1 MAITEN
7 FSEAGD
13 FIAHELSV
21 AVHDQNVDMASA
33 VRAAEAAAE
42 RQAAAAERRAE
53 GGTPGLGAFMGSKK
67 SCYLVN
73 YHRPG

>member
-1 MAITEN
+1 MASMATEN

-42 RQAAAAERRAE
+42 RQAAAAARAE
-53 GGTPGLGAFMGSKK
+53 GGSPGLGAFMGSKK

-73 YHRPG
+73 